1 MAETVAIKIH
11 LETEA
16 AKRAANEL
24 TQALL
29 EDRQELAKVNK
40 EIKENG
46 MVSAANAAKVR
57 ELQTSIRG
65 SSTALREYH
74 NNLSGATDAGL
85 RFRDKMGA
93 AFGNELKKVIKELH
107 LETKKYETELKNV
120 VAETKKSKNA
130 TDAQKTSIKELKD
143 KIKGL
148 KDETHK
154 MNGKLVE
161 SNKEIAAQQ
170 WGEMKSDMK
179 SMALSYMSVT
189 AVIGGVVAVMKDA
202 FETIKE
208 FDESVANLQKVTNGT
223 KEATRELA
231 QEIIKIDTRT
241 SVTALLELAVAG
253 GRLGLKGQKLIE
265 FTEAADMAFVA
276 LGDSL
281 DGSAEDIALTL
292 GKLGSSF
299 GLEEKYGVA
308 GSLTRIGSVLNDLG
322 AKTKATEGPIVDFT
336 ARIAGVASQSGIT
349 LPEVAA
355 LGALFDAN
363 GQSLEVAA
371 TTFQKLLPDMGE
383 NVEKFAEVAG
393 MDVDKFSELLRDKP
407 FAALQAVAKG
417 AESTDKGLIGLTETL
432 KNYGVDSA
440 RSASIVSLLSS
451 KQEDLATMVG
461 IANDALEANSSLA
474 NENAVKQET
483 LNAKMEKLG
492 KTWDVFVI
500 SISEGTGVI
509 SSVFSLVVEHL
520 GNFLEGMTDLINFK
534 GSENFDKFANDF
546 IKSTSGIDFGIKS
559 VDESIKKV
567 TTTFS
572 KLSNEQLKNKDTA
585 LKIIETYKGLGL
597 TQVEAIEKYKSLLKV
612 QKESNK
618 VLSGGESGEGTGGT
632 IKTLKSLKD
641 ELVVLKDQY
650 ENLEIGSKAYI
661 DTGKKIADIERQ
673 IAGQTKKSNEE
684 KRKSIELDYLKKK
697 SVEDI
702 TGGKD
707 KKKDKK
713 VLDKDEEQTI
723 WGSESEALL
732 NYATM
737 YQEFVKNE
745 GLLDEE
751 RSERKQR
758 LLRLDADAINTAAAA
773 SEAYTASASDLFG
786 ALSMAMTEGGE
797 AQKKFAMGAIALNQ
811 AAALSNAIVNASSP
825 VDPTNALSGGLAM
838 VPKYIALAAQVVMTF
853 ATIKKLA
860 ASSGFAEGGYT
871 GDGGKHEP
879 AGVVHRGEYV
889 VPQKIV
895 RNPQYSGVIAG
906 LERARI
912 SGYAQGGLVDTR
924 PSVTNDMQ
932 TAKILQDSISKMRIF
947 TSVVDIENVKQRRA
961 TVINQSS
968 I

>member
-29 EDRQELAKVNK
+29 KDRQELAKVNK

-74 NNLSGATDAGL
+74 NNLSGATSAGL

-93 AFGNELKKVIKELH
+93 AFG
-107 LETKKYETELKNV
+107 
-120 VAETKKSKNA
+120 
-130 TDAQKTSIKELKD
+130 D
-143 KIKGL
+143 GL
-148 KDETHK
+148 
-154 MNGKLVE
+154 
-161 SNKEIAAQQ
+161 
-170 WGEMKSDMK
+170 K
-179 SMALSYMSVT
+179 SMAMNFISVT
-189 AVIGGVVAVMKDA
+189 AVIGGTIAIMKDA
-202 FETIKE
+202 FNTIKE
-208 FDESVANLQKVTNGT
+208 FEKSISQLGSITGATGEDLEILKGKVLEVSKSTNKSASEVADAFQLIGSAKP
-223 KEATRELA
+223 ELLA
-231 QEIIKIDTRT
+231 NADALAAVSEQAIILSKASGLD
-241 SVTALLELAVAG
+241 LAVASEALAKSMNQYG
-253 GRLGLKGQKLIE
+253 ASAG
-265 FTEAADMAFVA
+265 EAAKFTDILATSQQKGTAPIEKLAESFKNVGSVA
-276 LGDSL
+276 RASGIDFETTNALLQGLAKGGL
-281 DGSAEDIALTL
+281 DGAEAGTKLRTILLRLAKTGRDDLNPATQDFNDILNVLSTEVTDVTTAQELFGEEAAAAALTL
-292 GKLGSSF
+292 IAQKDTVK
-299 GLEEKYGVA
+299 E
-308 GSLTRIGSVLNDLG
+308 LN
-322 AKTKATEGPIVDFT
+322 
-336 ARIAGVASQSGIT
+336 
-349 LPEVAA
+349 
-355 LGALFDAN
+355 GALNEQGNALA
-363 GQSLEVAA
+363 Q
-371 TTFQKLLPDMGE
+371 
-383 NVEKFAEVAG
+383 AE
-393 MDVDKFSELLRDKP
+393 
-407 FAALQAVAKG
+407 
-417 AESTDKGLIGLTETL
+417 T
-432 KNYGVDSA
+432 NYDNISG
-440 RSASIVSLLSS
+440 
-451 KQEDLATMVG
+451 
-461 IANDALEANSSLA
+461 
-474 NENAVKQET
+474 
-483 LNAKMEKLG
+483 KMEKLSV
-492 KTWDVFVI
+492 TWDNFI
-500 SISEGTGVI
+500 LSIEDG
-509 SSVFSLVVEHL
+509 SSVFSDVVKGML
-520 GNFLEGMTDLINFK
+520 TGVTNLLEGITDLFSFGGNENIAKFGNDYFK
-534 GSENFDKFANDF
+534 AL
-546 IKSTSGIDFGIKS
+546 TGIDLGVKG
-559 VDESIKKV
+559 VDESIKNV

-585 LKIIETYKGLGL
+585 LKIVETYKGLGL
-597 TQVEAIEKYKSLLKV
+597 TQVEAIERYKSLLKV

-632 IKTLKSLKD
+632 IKTIKSLKD
-641 ELVVLKDQY
+641 ELTVLKDQY

-737 YQEFVKNE
+737 YKEFVKNE

-906 LERARI
+906 LERARV

-947 TSVVDIENVKQRRA
+947 TSVVDIENVNKRRA

>member
-29 EDRQELAKVNK
+29 KDRQELAKVNK

-46 MVSAANAAKVR
+46 MVSAANAARVR

-93 AFGNELKKVIKELH
+93 AFG
-107 LETKKYETELKNV
+107 
-120 VAETKKSKNA
+120 
-130 TDAQKTSIKELKD
+130 D
-143 KIKGL
+143 GL
-148 KDETHK
+148 
-154 MNGKLVE
+154 
-161 SNKEIAAQQ
+161 
-170 WGEMKSDMK
+170 K
-179 SMALSYMSVT
+179 SMAMNFISVT
-189 AVIGGVVAVMKDA
+189 AVIGGTIAIMKDA
-202 FETIKE
+202 FNTIKE
-208 FDESVANLQKVTNGT
+208 FEKSISQLGSITGATGEDLEILKGKVLEVSKSTNKSASEVA
-223 KEATRELA
+223 EAFQLIGSAKPELLA
-231 QEIIKIDTRT
+231 NADALAAVSEQAIILSKASGLD
-241 SVTALLELAVAG
+241 LAVASEALAKSMNQYGASADEAAKFTDILATSQQKGTAPIEKLAESFKNVGSVARASGIDFETTNALLQGLAKG
-253 GRLGLKGQKLIE
+253 GLDGAEAGTKLRTILLRLAKTGRDDLNPATQNFNDILNVLSTEVTDVTSAQKLFGE
-265 FTEAADMAFVA
+265 EAAAA
-276 LGDSL
+276 
-281 DGSAEDIALTL
+281 ALTL
-292 GKLGSSF
+292 IAQKDTVK
-299 GLEEKYGVA
+299 E
-308 GSLTRIGSVLNDLG
+308 LN
-322 AKTKATEGPIVDFT
+322 
-336 ARIAGVASQSGIT
+336 
-349 LPEVAA
+349 
-355 LGALFDAN
+355 GALNEQGNALA
-363 GQSLEVAA
+363 Q
-371 TTFQKLLPDMGE
+371 
-383 NVEKFAEVAG
+383 AE
-393 MDVDKFSELLRDKP
+393 
-407 FAALQAVAKG
+407 
-417 AESTDKGLIGLTETL
+417 
-432 KNYGVDSA
+432 KNYDNISG
-440 RSASIVSLLSS
+440 
-451 KQEDLATMVG
+451 
-461 IANDALEANSSLA
+461 
-474 NENAVKQET
+474 
-483 LNAKMEKLG
+483 KMEKLSV
-492 KTWDVFVI
+492 TWDNFI
-500 SISEGTGVI
+500 LSIDKGDGVI
-509 SSVFSLVVEHL
+509 SNTFKSLIDGLTSAIKGTILLNETL
-520 GNFLEGMTDLINFK
+520 SDTKIREINNTYNEFTKAGRQAATDL
-534 GSENFDKFANDF
+534 
-546 IKSTSGIDFGIKS
+546 
-559 VDESIKKV
+559 VDD
-567 TTTFS
+567 
-572 KLSNEQLKNKDTA
+572 LKRVVKTEAELKEA
-585 LKIIETYKGLGL
+585 LKGGLERAKENYKAAKARKDLNMAASYAAEVIEITN
-597 TQVEAIEKYKSLLKV
+597 LLKPINENTE
-612 QKESNK
+612 QIKEN
-618 VLSGGESGEGTGGT
+618 T
-632 IKTLKSLKD
+632 
-641 ELVVLKDQY
+641 
-650 ENLEIGSKAYI
+650 
-661 DTGKKIADIERQ
+661 
-673 IAGQTKKSNEE
+673 GQTKKNNEE

-713 VLDKDEEQTI
+713 VLDKDEKEQTI

-838 VPKYIALAAQVVMTF
+838 IPKYIALAAQVVMTF

-871 GDGGKHEP
+871 GDGGKYEP

-895 RNPQYSGVIAG
+895 RNPKYSGVIAE
-906 LERARI
+906 LERARV
-912 SGYAQGGLVDTR
+912 SGYAQGGLVDTK

-947 TSVVDIENVKQRRA
+947 TSVVDIENVNKRRA

>member
-29 EDRQELAKVNK
+29 KDRQELAKVNK

-74 NNLSGATDAGL
+74 NNLSGATSAGL

-93 AFGNELKKVIKELH
+93 AFGDELKKVIKELN
-107 LETKKYETELKNV
+107 LEIKKYETELKNV

-154 MNGKLVE
+154 MNVKLVE

-170 WGEMKSDMK
+170 WGKMKSDMK

-253 GRLGLKGQKLIE
+253 GRLGLTGQTLIE

-322 AKTKATEGPIVDFT
+322 AKTKATEGPIVEFT
-336 ARIAGVASQSGIT
+336 ARLAGVASQSGIT

-371 TTFQKLLPDMGE
+371 TTFQKLLPDMGA

-393 MDVDKFSELLRDKP
+393 MDVDKFAELLRDKP

-451 KQEDLATMVG
+451 KQGELAEMVT
-461 IANDALEANSSLA
+461 IANTALEENSSLA
-474 NENAVKQET
+474 NENAVKQDT
-483 LNAKMEKLG
+483 LNAKMEKLS

-500 SISEGTGVI
+500 NMTEGSGVASGAIKGFADFATNQLQGVI
-509 SSVFSLVVEHL
+509 DLFTGSSDSLSKWL
-520 GNFLEGMTDLINFK
+520 
-534 GSENFDKFANDF
+534 NDYYKIF
-546 IKSTSGIDFGIKS
+546 TGIDFGVKS

-597 TQVEAIEKYKSLLKV
+597 TQVEAIERYKSLLKV

-641 ELVVLKDQY
+641 ELAVLKDQY

-673 IAGQTKKSNEE
+673 IAGQTKKNNEE
-684 KRKSIELDYLKKK
+684 KRKSIELQQMQKKEFEGTFGDNDKDNPLDEKTKKK
-697 SVEDI
+697 GE
-702 TGGKD
+702 
-707 KKKDKK
+707 
-713 VLDKDEEQTI
+713 DEE
-723 WGSESEALL
+723 L
-732 NYATM
+732 NKWSAETFYLAEYATAFLEFTE
-737 YQEFVKNE
+737 QEKKIE
-745 GLLDEE
+745 EE
-751 RSERKQR
+751 RKRRTLET
-758 LLRLDADAINTAAAA
+758 INTAAAA
-773 SEAYTASASDLFG
+773 TEAYASSSSDLFG

-825 VDPTNALSGGLAM
+825 TNPANIVTGGLASI
-838 VPKYIALAAQVVMTF
+838 PTYIGLAAQLIATF

-871 GDGGKHEP
+871 GDGGKYEP

-906 LERARI
+906 LERARV

-932 TAKILQDSISKMRIF
+932 TAKIFQESISKMRIF
-947 TSVVDIENVKQRRA
+947 TSVVDIENVNKRRA